1 MSIAIIESKT
11 EELITANQDLRESL
25 QSIDLKVR
33 TIGPSS
39 PNAAQQLQALKDEKQ
54 NIVSAYNQKEQELL
68 GDINSAKVVVQTTGN
83 AEDQDKLLSLD
94 VEISSI
100 RGDSRANVRTVERT
114 FNQKEEK
121 IISGSNETNV
131 DQTAK
136 ETEQKYEDS
145 AGYNE
150 ETASLPDE
158 NQAGVDDDDT
168 FRIEDKELVPNYGER
183 IVPRVP
189 KGAERFRTQNTKFVF
204 RDVSGKK
211 LGNDLRVKIRVP
223 QNYWSK
229 LTTGMDNEL
238 KELQGIIFPYT
249 PSISTD
255 FSADYS
261 AVSPLHS
268 NFPINF
274 YQRSKIS
281 DISVAGK
288 FTVENTSD
296 AVIYLSTIHLLRA
309 LTRMRSGGK
318 TGDSDSGSPPPV
330 CRFDAY
336 GEMMFK
342 NVPVVI
348 RSFKLEL
355 PESVDYFTIKGTDAY
370 GPVSVPTVSTIAVT
384 LTPMYSRN
392 EMQKYSVTSYIQNI
406 QFKKDGYL

>member
-1 MSIAIIESKT
+1 MSLEILQQKSDEYKENNSKLRDQLRDIESRTNDIDPKSPDARSQYDA
-11 EELITANQDLRESL
+11 LNQER
-25 QSIDLKVR
+25 
-33 TIGPSS
+33 
-39 PNAAQQLQALKDEKQ
+39 NAAVTDWNQKNTVLDREIAAAGEGLTGEERTQALGIVQ
-54 NIVSAYNQKEQELL
+54 GNIADRSLTKTQFNSTVSSMTQKR
-68 GDINSAKVVVQTTGN
+68 
-83 AEDQDKLLSLD
+83 DKID
-94 VEISSI
+94 
-100 RGDSRANVRTVERT
+100 A
-114 FNQKEEK
+114 
-121 IISGSNETNV
+121 GSNETNV

-249 PSISTD
+249 PSISTE